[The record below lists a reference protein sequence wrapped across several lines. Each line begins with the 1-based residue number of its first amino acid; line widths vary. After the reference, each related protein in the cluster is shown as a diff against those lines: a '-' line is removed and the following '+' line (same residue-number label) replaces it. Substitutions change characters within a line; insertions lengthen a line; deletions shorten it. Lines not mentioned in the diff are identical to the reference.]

1 MYVKVNGVVIRET
14 AFDERH
20 AYLTLLTPGGPCEV
34 LARGVRRKGSRLLPA
49 VRLFT
54 YSEFSLYE
62 GKSGYRLQDAR
73 VIRSFFEISR
83 SLDRYAL
90 GCYFAQLC
98 QVLGEGETEAEELL
112 FLLLTAL
119 SALTRPE
126 REPALI
132 KAAFEMRLMAI
143 EGFAPAMEKCAL
155 CGGQEGLWQGAFLPQ
170 RGVVLCPACAQ
181 GGGEPGARRLPL
193 GAGVWQAVTYV
204 LHAPVERLFAFSVGG
219 DTRRAL
225 GRLTQEYLLEQT
237 GQRFSTLDFYR
248 SLAAGEQT
256 DKEKDKNDE

>member
-90 GCYFAQLC
+90 AVISPSCARC
-98 QVLGEGETEAEELL
+98 WAR
-112 FLLLTAL
+112 A
-119 SALTRPE
+119 RP
-126 REPALI
+126 
-132 KAAFEMRLMAI
+132 
-143 EGFAPAMEKCAL
+143 
-155 CGGQEGLWQGAFLPQ
+155 
-170 RGVVLCPACAQ
+170 
-181 GGGEPGARRLPL
+181 RR
-193 GAGVWQAVTYV
+193 
-204 LHAPVERLFAFSVGG
+204 
-219 DTRRAL
+219 
-225 GRLTQEYLLEQT
+225 
-237 GQRFSTLDFYR
+237 R
-248 SLAAGEQT
+248 SCFVCC
-256 DKEKDKNDE
+256 